1 MRSGSEVKECEEGW
15 GEAFSGAAIK
25 HTEVNCIWQKV
36 FPREPK
42 GDAEGQA
49 GGVAR
54 VESRWKSAACEFY
67 KLSTG
72 STGKTKTPPSV
83 TSEQLEKAVPQA
95 HTRSRC
101 PPLSPRSL
109 HAMLPPL
116 AALFCSTSTST
127 AAAFAQFVCILAF
140 NRAIPLRGRKQDQEG
155 KGRELWGT
163 GWRGWVNPLAK
174 IASVKLPRAP

>member
-83 TSEQLEKAVPQA
+83 TSEQQEKA
-95 HTRSRC
+95 
-101 PPLSPRSL
+101 
-109 HAMLPPL
+109 
-116 AALFCSTSTST
+116 
-127 AAAFAQFVCILAF
+127 
-140 NRAIPLRGRKQDQEG
+140 
-155 KGRELWGT
+155 
-163 GWRGWVNPLAK
+163 
-174 IASVKLPRAP
+174 